1 MKIFVSSTFTD
12 MDLARDIINKQVSF
26 QYKMSID
33 ELIKINTTANDKVS
47 KGYYSEFYE
56 YNYVFTKLQE
66 DLKKQN

>member
-1 MKIFVSSTFTD
+1 
-12 MDLARDIINKQVSF
+12 
-26 QYKMSID
+26 MSID